1 MYKVLVVSMISGPGS
16 RKSTMTASVFAK
28 LKWKNYNC
36 EYVGEYAKDKVWEE
50 SIKVLDNQIYVFG
63 KQHHR
68 IWRLAQK
75 VDIVLTDSPLLLS
88 IIYDQEKR
96 PELENLVI
104 SEFKKYDNL
113 CIFLNRKAIYNPAG
127 RIQNEEESK
136 QKDQEIL
143 DLLNKHNIPFIR
155 VNGDEDSVDLIVEKI
170 LDRFVSKFQFDE
182 KGNVVSMQ

>member
-1 MYKVLVVSMISGPGS
+1 MCKALIVSMISGPGS

-28 LKWKNYNC
+28 LKWKNHNC
-36 EYVGEYAKDKVWEE
+36 EYAGEYAKDKVWEE
-50 SIKVLDNQIYVFG
+50 SINVLNNQIYVFG

-88 IIYDQEKR
+88 IIYDIEKR
-96 PELENLVI
+96 PELEKLVVH
-104 SEFKKYDNL
+104 EFNKYNNL
-113 CIFLNRKAIYNPAG
+113 CFFLKRKAIFNPAG

-143 DLLNKHNIPFIR
+143 ELLNRQNIPYI
-155 VNGDEDSVDLIVEKI
+155 SVDGVEESVDIIVNEIENK
-170 LDRFVSKFQFDE
+170 LNSLKQ
-182 KGNVVSMQ
+182 